1 MLIKFSLILVFLG
14 LFGGQ
19 LWAGVPSY
27 EKLKVA
33 PKGLVKDYYIYRFA
47 NEGKASKAQLRKLRG
62 QIFRYQGTIKTLF
75 DKKIGPLKE
84 KVADCSKYDFSNIHT
99 ANWTCQNM
107 VISAGFINSLTPS
120 QRGDLIKRLKASGS
134 KFASYIQGFNT
145 ANPLAYYIAVGD
157 PVGYFRHYGAA
168 KDKEEFLKT
177 HTPNLNLIT
186 NSLNHWQFKNI
197 VQDSVINK
205 NNAEFRKILLGANAE
220 LLSGDMAFIFGLN
233 AILLHNEIKAVEF
246 FKVAAKKSKFASNK
260 DNANFWIYLITKD
273 KKLLEE
279 IAKSADINI
288 YSLYAR
294 EFTSGQKIKI
304 AVPRPA
310 TKELLKY
317 DYTDPFAWQRTR
329 EKVAKMPSS
338 ELISYASRFYT
349 QSTLGEYSY
358 IMERAHNHKIHFYPM
373 PFMEHIGTDDIR
385 RQALILAL
393 ARQESRFVPS
403 AISTSYALGMM
414 QFMPFLAR
422 DIAVRLGMSKFDID
436 EMFKPQV
443 AYKFA
448 NFHLDYLEKYL
459 YSPLFIAYAYNGGI
473 GFTKRMLLRGDL
485 FERRG
490 EYSKFEPF
498 LSMDLVP
505 YAESRVYGKKV
516 LANYIIYL
524 AALGKSTKISHFFD
538 NTLIPELSDEFR
550 PKVSF

>member
-1 MLIKFSLILVFLG
+1 MGLLIKFSLFLIFLVIP
-14 LFGGQ
+14 
-19 LWAGVPSY
+19 LWASVPSY
-27 EKLKVA
+27 ENLKAA
-33 PKGLVKDYYIYRFA
+33 PKGLAKDYYIYRFA
-47 NEGKASKAQLRKLRG
+47 NEKKASKAQLKKLRG
-62 QIFRYQGTIKTLF
+62 QIFRYQGSIKALF
-75 DKKIGPLKE
+75 DKKIGPIKE
-84 KVADCSKYDFSNIHT
+84 KVADCSKYNFSNIHT

-107 VISAGFINSLTPS
+107 VISAGFINSLMPS
-120 QRGDLIKRLKASGS
+120 QRADLVTRLKASGS
-134 KFASYIQGFNT
+134 KFVNYIQGFNT
-145 ANPLAYYIAVGD
+145 ADPLAYYIAVGD
-157 PVGYFRHYGAA
+157 PVGYFRHYAAA
-168 KDKEEFLKT
+168 KNKEEFLNT
-177 HTPNLNLIT
+177 HIPSVKLIT
-186 NSLNHWQFKNI
+186 NSLNHWQFKSI

-205 NNAEFRKILLGANAE
+205 KNAKFRSSLLGVSAE
-220 LLSGDMAFIFGLN
+220 LLNGDMAFIFGLN
-233 AILLHNEIKAVEF
+233 AILLHNESRAVEF
-246 FKVAAKKSKFASNK
+246 FKVAATKSKFASNK

-273 KKLLEE
+273 KNILEQ

-288 YSLYAR
+288 YNLYAR
-294 EFTSGQKIKI
+294 EFTSGEKIKI

-317 DYTDPFAWQRTR
+317 DYTDPFTWQRTR

-373 PFMEHIGTDDIR
+373 PFMEYIGTKDIR

-414 QFMPFLAR
+414 QFMPFLAK
-422 DIAVRLGMSKFDID
+422 DIAAKLEMNKFDID
-436 EMFKPQV
+436 DMFKPQI

-459 YSPLFIAYAYNGGI
+459 YNPLFIAYAYNGGI

-485 FERRG
+485 FERKG

-505 YAESRVYGKKV
+505 YAESRIYGKKV

-538 NTLIPELSDEFR
+538 NVLIPELSDGFR